1 MRFLIISD
9 IHSNLEALAAVFSE
23 LHKQNEKI
31 DKVLVLGDIVG
42 YGINPNE
49 CCTIV
54 KFLKSGKST
63 LKKEIQ
69 TIIQKIDI
77 NDADKK
83 NIIEYIL
90 SLGKKAFI
98 IAGNHDQRVIG
109 QLNTVMASSAGI
121 SINWTKKIINKD
133 NVRFLKS
140 LLYKEKLLEFNIEL
154 VHSTSN
160 RPQDYV
166 YVMNSIQLNY
176 SKLHAKITF
185 AGHTHKPAAYLY
197 TKHKRDVSASVFIP
211 ADQFDKKLMVAER
224 KSSERLETFDV
235 SIKPGQRYYINPGS
249 VGQPRDGIPMASY
262 KIYDTVTEKVY
273 MEKAEYDRE
282 GVRKKILEAALP
294 FDLANRIVSGI

>member
-23 LHKQNEKI
+23 LYKQNEHI
-31 DKVLVLGDIVG
+31 DQVLMLGDIVG
-42 YGINPNE
+42 YGVNPNE

-54 KFLKSGKST
+54 KFLKSGKPA

-69 TIIQKIDI
+69 TIIQNIDI
-77 NDADKK
+77 DATDKE
-83 NIIEYIL
+83 NIIKYIF
-90 SLGKKAFI
+90 SLGKKATV

-121 SINWTKKIINKD
+121 SINWTKKIIHND

-140 LLYKEKLLEFNIEL
+140 LLLNEKLLEFKIEL

-166 YVMNSIQLNY
+166 YVMNSILLNY
-176 SKLHAKITF
+176 SLLHSKITF

-211 ADQFDKKLMVAER
+211 ADSFDKKLMLAER
-224 KSSERLETFDV
+224 ESAERLETFDV

-262 KIYDTVTEKVY
+262 KIYDTETKKVY

-282 GVRKKILEAALP
+282 GVRKKILEAGLP
-294 FDLANRIVSGI
+294 FDLANRILTGI

>member
-9 IHSNLEALAAVFSE
+9 IHSNIEALVAVFSE
-23 LHKQNEKI
+23 LHSQNEKI
-31 DKVLVLGDIVG
+31 DSVLILGDIVG
-42 YGINPNE
+42 YGVNPNE

-54 KFLKSGKST
+54 KFLKSGKSA

-69 TIIQKIDI
+69 TIIQSIDI
-77 NDADKK
+77 DATDKE
-83 NIIEYIL
+83 NTINYIF
-90 SLGKKAFI
+90 SLGKKATV

-121 SINWTKKIINKD
+121 SINWTKKVIHND
-133 NVRFLKS
+133 NIRFLKS
-140 LLYKEKLLEFNIEL
+140 LSYKEKLLEYNIEL

-166 YVMNSIQLNY
+166 YVMNSILLNY
-176 SKLHAKITF
+176 NLLHSKITF

-197 TKHKRDVSASVFIP
+197 TKQKRDVHASVFIP
-211 ADQFDKKLMVAER
+211 ADKFDKNLMLAER
-224 KSSERLETFDV
+224 ESSERLETFDV
-235 SIKPGQRYYINPGS
+235 SIKPGYRYYINPGS

-262 KIYDTVTEKVY
+262 KIYDSETNKVY

-282 GVRKKILEAALP
+282 GVRKKILEAGFP
-294 FDLANRIVSGI
+294 FDLANRILTGI

>member
-1 MRFLIISD
+1 MRFLIMSD
-9 IHSNLEALAAVFSE
+9 IHSNLEALVAVFSE
-23 LHKQNEKI
+23 LHNQEEHI
-31 DKVLVLGDIVG
+31 DRVLVLGDVVG
-42 YGINPNE
+42 YGVNPNE
-49 CCTIV
+49 CCTII
-54 KFLKSGKST
+54 KFLKNGKPA

-69 TIIQKIDI
+69 TIIQSIDI
-77 NDADKK
+77 DATDKK
-83 NIIEYIL
+83 NIINYIFA
-90 SLGKKAFI
+90 LGKKATA

-121 SINWTKKIINKD
+121 SINWTKKVIHDD

-140 LLYKEKLLEFNIEL
+140 LSYKDKITESNIEL
-154 VHSTSN
+154 VHSTSK

-166 YVMNSIQLNY
+166 YIMNSILLNY
-176 SKLHAKITF
+176 SLLPSKITF

-197 TKHKRDVSASVFIP
+197 TKRKRDVSASVFIP
-211 ADQFDKKLMVAER
+211 ADKFDKNLMMAETG
-224 KSSERLETFDV
+224 SSERLESFDV

-262 KIYDTVTEKVY
+262 MIYDTVAKKVY
-273 MEKAEYDRE
+273 LEKAEYDIE